1 MFRANCFQTRLPRL
15 VKVNSVLISLKKVM
29 KIVLNVR
36 VIPSRAKNK
45 TKAHCVEQ
53 RSIQWGK
60 YRKKDAK
67 IKQLIRK
74 LNRKAKDG

>member
-1 MFRANCFQTRLPRL
+1 
-15 VKVNSVLISLKKVM
+15 M

-45 TKAHCVEQ
+45 TKAQSVEQ